1 MIEGAVKN
9 AKPNRGTKVKTVER
23 FNQELE
29 VQGHL
34 CEVPVTGDFNH
45 TKGTFTI
52 TTRLSATHATYD
64 DAELELIIEKMA
76 IGIANG
82 FKWAMKQKR
91 AHDNGKH
98 NVSESQ
104 PTLAFPGQTLGEEP
118 VGDFVKIEEA
128 AA

>member
-1 MIEGAVKN
+1 MIEVAKN
-9 AKPNRGTKVKTVER
+9 AKANRGTKVKSVER

-45 TKGTFTI
+45 VKGTFTI

-64 DAELELIIEKMA
+64 DEELNLIIEKMA
-76 IGIANG
+76 MGIADG
-82 FKWAMKQKR
+82 FKWAMKLKW

-98 NVSESQ
+98 SIGDNQ
-104 PTLAFPGQTLGEEP
+104 PTLDFPGQTLGNEP
-118 VGDFVKIEEA
+118 VGEFVKIEEA
-128 AA
+128 TA